1 MRRRQFAA
9 ATAAVVALG
18 SAATVEAQQPYP
30 SKAIRVV
37 IPYPPGGSNEI
48 IGRIMAEELTKRL
61 GQPVLID
68 NRPGGSTVIGA
79 ELVAKS
85 PPDGYTLLATSHTT
99 FAFLPNLR
107 RKLPYDTQR
116 DFEPVSLLATQC
128 FGLVTHPSLPVRT
141 IKDLIALARARPSEL
156 TYSSSGIS
164 TGTHFS
170 GEQLKVLAGIDIRHI
185 PYKGGAAAIQDV
197 VAGHV
202 SMGFGAVPAVLPFVK
217 RGRLRIIAVTTAKRS
232 AAVPDIPTIG
242 ESVPGYEMTP
252 WNAMFAPRGT
262 PRAIIDRLN
271 KEIVGAIKS
280 PEVGQRLAGL
290 GFDAAASSPEQ
301 LTEHI
306 KVDVMR
312 YGKLLEAIGFKDE

>member
-1 MRRRQFAA
+1 M
-9 ATAAVVALG
+9 VALG
-18 SAATVEAQQPYP
+18 FTATAKAQPVYP
-30 SKAIRVV
+30 SKPVRIV

-48 IGRIMAEELTKRL
+48 IGRIVAEELTKRF

-68 NRPGGSTVIGA
+68 NRPGGSTVIGT

-107 RKLPYDTQR
+107 RKLPFDTQR
-116 DFEPVSLLATQC
+116 DFEPVSLLATQG
-128 FGLVTHPSLPVRT
+128 FALVTHPSLPVKT
-141 IKDLIALARARPSEL
+141 TKDLIALAKARPSQL

-164 TGTHFS
+164 TGSHFA
-170 GEQLKVLAGIDIRHI
+170 GEQLKVLSGIDIRHI
-185 PYKGGAAAIQDV
+185 PYKGGAAAIQDT

-202 SMGFGAVPAVLPFVK
+202 SMAFGSLPAVFPFVK
-217 RGRLRIIAVTTAKRS
+217 QGRLRMIAVTTAKRS
-232 AAVPDIPTIG
+232 AAAPDIPTIG
-242 ESVPGYEMTP
+242 ESVPGFEMTP
-252 WNAMFAPRGT
+252 WNAVFAPRGT

-280 PEVGQRLAGL
+280 PEVAQRLAGL
-290 GFDAAASSPEQ
+290 GFDAAASSPEE
-301 LTEHI
+301 LAAHI

-312 YGKLLEAIGFKDE
+312 YGKLLAAIGFKDE